1 MVEPTQDPQP
11 TEAELARVRA
21 DLAALWRTLPWSTD
35 PSPGRT
41 DDIGWLRAELVA
53 SPAWTTEQ
61 QAEMER
67 LRARERE
74 LVLRLGKAA

>member
-1 MVEPTQDPQP
+1 MREPQP
-11 TEAELARVRA
+11 AEAELAWVRA
-21 DLAALWRTLPWSTD
+21 DLAALWRTLPWSVD

-41 DDIGWLRAELVA
+41 DDIGWLRIELVA
-53 SPAWTTEQ
+53 SPAWTPEQ

-74 LVLRLGKAA
+74 LVLWLGTAA